1 MLGRNSLRL
10 IFLTF
15 LVSFGFSSL
24 VYAHDDVKK
33 VPIECSTEIIS
44 SPEMVNGQL
53 VYNYKRRTNFA
64 IPLNFVKS
72 HIDIPEI
79 KFGSFQLPVI
89 AVGKGEYKFKDVV
102 SIPLKNEGG
111 KLRVVDP
118 FGVPWKTVPET
129 DKNKDLS
136 NVECFLVL

>member
-1 MLGRNSLRL
+1 MKFSTILA
-10 IFLTF
+10 I

-24 VYAHDDVKK
+24 VYAHDDVKE
-33 VPIECSTEIIS
+33 VPIECSTQVIR

-53 VYNYKRRTNFA
+53 EYNYKRRTNFA

-72 HIDIPEI
+72 HIDIPEL

-102 SIPLKNEGG
+102 SIPIKNEGG
-111 KLRVVDP
+111 KLRVIDP

-129 DKNKDLS
+129 DKTKDMS

>member
-1 MLGRNSLRL
+1 M
-10 IFLTF
+10 
-15 LVSFGFSSL
+15 
-24 VYAHDDVKK
+24 YAHDEVKK
-33 VPIECSTEIIS
+33 VSIECSTQIIN
-44 SPEMVNGQL
+44 SPEMVNGQM

-79 KFGSFQLPVI
+79 KFGIFQLPVI
-89 AVGKGEYKFKDVV
+89 AVGKGGYKFKDVV

-111 KLRVVDP
+111 KLRVIDP